1 MNNINDIFLTINI
14 GSSATTAVISK
25 PKYDLDNSV
34 DILGFGTQ
42 ESTGVNK
49 GLITNIEDASRTIKD
64 AILKAKE
71 SVTEAIGTTVVS
83 ISGNYTKGIKGSGA
97 VNIPN
102 GLVTESDINQAMQM
116 ALSNS
121 IILPEYEVVH
131 VIPLFF
137 RVDEEEVDNPI
148 SMNGSRLEV
157 AVYIVTAKR
166 NALINIKSALKV
178 FGIDDVRFVLDS
190 YASSLAVL
198 DDQQKKIGAVVINIG
213 ATTTEFV
220 YFKGNSIIYN
230 GFIPVGSKNIT
241 NDLSVM
247 LHTPITSAEKIKID
261 YGSLVKDY
269 SGNGDL
275 GPSKVTIPRIDDE
288 ENFSEVALDYIQTII
303 HARVE
308 EIIVLV
314 KNQLKKNALLDN
326 IGSGIVLTG
335 GMSELGGI
343 KDLTKKIFEGIPVS
357 VATPKNLP
365 NSFRISFDE
374 PSQSTVVGLI
384 MFALGINR
392 GYQLDSSKKLIR
404 PIRKGKTIEKISIS
418 TINNQSNQENHSPDM
433 RIRSNETTILE
444 PLEKNKKKGI
454 SSVWNKLSEW
464 F

>member
-1 MNNINDIFLTINI
+1 LNNISDVFLTINV
-14 GSSATTAVISK
+14 GSSVTTAVISK
-25 PKYDLDNSV
+25 PRYDLDNSV
-34 DILGFGTQ
+34 EILGFGTQ
-42 ESTGVNK
+42 ESVGINK
-49 GLITNIEDASRTIKD
+49 GLITNIEDISRTIKN

-71 SVTEAIGTTVVS
+71 SVTETIGTTVVS

-102 GLVTESDINQAMQM
+102 GLVAETDINQAMQM

-137 RVDEEEVDNPI
+137 KVDEEEVDNPI
-148 SMNGSRLEV
+148 SLNGSRLEV
-157 AVYIVTAKR
+157 SVYIVTAKR
-166 NALINIKSALKV
+166 NALINLKSALRV
-178 FGIDDVRFVLDS
+178 FGIDDIRFVLDS
-190 YASSLAVL
+190 YASTLAVL
-198 DDQQKKIGAVVINIG
+198 DAQQKKIGAVVINLG

-220 YFKGNSIIYN
+220 YFKGNSIVYN
-230 GFIPVGSKNIT
+230 GFLPVGSKNIT

-247 LHTPITSAEKIKID
+247 LHTPIASAEKIKLD
-261 YGSLVKDY
+261 YGSLIKDY
-269 SGNGDL
+269 SGNTDL
-275 GPSKVTIPRIDDE
+275 GLSKVTIPRIDDE

-308 EIIVLV
+308 EIMVLV

-343 KDLTKKIFEGIPVS
+343 KELTKKIFEGIPVS
-357 VATPKNLP
+357 ISSAKNLP
-365 NSFRISFDE
+365 NSFRVSFDE
-374 PSQSTVVGLI
+374 PSKSTTVGLI

-404 PIRKGKTIEKISIS
+404 PIRKGKPIDKISIS
-418 TINNQSNQENHSPDM
+418 AINNQALQGNSFDI
-433 RIRSNETTILE
+433 RINNETILQ
-444 PLEKNKKKGI
+444 PLDKNKKKGI
-454 SSVWNKLSEW
+454 WSRFVQKAEEW

>member
-1 MNNINDIFLTINI
+1 MNNLSDVFLTINI
-14 GSSATTAVISK
+14 GSNSTTAVISR
-25 PKYDLDNSV
+25 PKYDLDNGIE
-34 DILGFGTQ
+34 ILGFGSQ
-42 ESTGVNK
+42 ESIGVNK
-49 GLITNIEDASRTIKD
+49 GLIINIEDASRTIKE
-64 AILKAKE
+64 AILKAKQ
-71 SVTEAIGTTVVS
+71 SVTEAIGMTVVS

-121 IILPEYEVVH
+121 MIMPEYEVVH
-131 VIPLFF
+131 VIPTFF
-137 RVDEEEVDNPI
+137 KVDEEEVDNPI

-157 AVYIVTAKR
+157 SVYIVTAKR

-198 DDQQKKIGAVVINIG
+198 DEQQKRIGAVVINLG

-220 YFKGNSIIYN
+220 YYKGNSILYN
-230 GFIPVGSKNIT
+230 GFIPAGSKNIT
-241 NDLSVM
+241 NDLSIM
-247 LHTPITSAEKIKID
+247 LHTPISSAEKIKID
-261 YGSLVKDY
+261 YGSLIKDY
-269 SGNGDL
+269 SGNGEL

-288 ENFSEVALDYIQTII
+288 ENFSEIALDYIQTII

-308 EIIVLV
+308 EILVLV

-326 IGSGIVLTG
+326 IGSGIILTG

-343 KDLTKKIFEGIPVS
+343 KELTRKIFEDIVPVTIS
-357 VATPKNLP
+357 APKNLP
-365 NSFRISFDE
+365 NNFKVSFDE
-374 PSQSTVVGLI
+374 PNMSTVVGLI

-404 PIRKGKTIEKISIS
+404 PIKKGKNIEKISIS
-418 TINNQSNQENHSPDM
+418 TVNNQGDSMGIHLGARNDS
-433 RIRSNETTILE
+433 TILE
-444 PLEKNKKKGI
+444 PLEKNKKKGL
-454 SSVWNKLSEW
+454 SSLWNKFSEW